1 MNNTT
6 QQQKVTYKK
15 ALEMARRVT
24 KTEAEAQEFV
34 KINWID
40 TGLVGDPNNRKS
52 ASWKFEGTNATFY
65 KPSSKPRTPK
75 KYEKVGEGSSKIT
88 AEMKIV
94 EKLLDAG
101 YQSVMNFV
109 KGVHQ
114 EGQLKRLTPE
124 QLVLQFKNELQV
136 AGREG
141 IFKFLE
147 SKK

>member
-1 MNNTT
+1 MRKKPISKIGY
-6 QQQKVTYKK
+6 QK
-15 ALEMARRVT
+15 ALDFARTVT
-24 KTEAEAQEFV
+24 DSEQEAIAMV
-34 KINWID
+34 KK
-40 TGLVGDPNNRKS
+40 GVSEGKVGDPNNRKT
-52 ASWKFEGTNATFY
+52 ASWKFAGTNATFY

-101 YQSVMNFV
+101 YQSVMDFV
-109 KGVHQ
+109 KGVQQ
-114 EGQLKRLTPE
+114 EGQLSRLTPE
-124 QLVLQFKNELQV
+124 QLVTTFKNELQV

-147 SKK
+147 SRK